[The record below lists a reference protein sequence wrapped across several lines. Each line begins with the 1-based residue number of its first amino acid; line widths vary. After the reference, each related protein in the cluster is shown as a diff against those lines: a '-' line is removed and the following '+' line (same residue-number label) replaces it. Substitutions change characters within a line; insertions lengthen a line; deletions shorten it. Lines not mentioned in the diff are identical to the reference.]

1 MKYSKALIIC
11 FLILITSML
20 LSLLWNIGDIHE
32 ALTQS
37 ILFQVR
43 IPRTVQALLAG
54 IGLTL
59 AGHMFQTLLN
69 NPLADSFTLG
79 LASGATFGSGV
90 AVVLGL
96 SFIWLPV
103 FSVLFSIITLIIV
116 IALTTAMSRG
126 YPIRTLILSG
136 IMIGALFNAFLYVLI
151 IFNQEK
157 MNNIVNYVFG
167 GFSSAEYNEVI
178 YIGII
183 LFIGIIILFSLLSK
197 IKILQLG
204 QLKGQSLG
212 LNVQLLTYGVLFIAS
227 IITAV
232 IVAYVGIIG
241 FIGMVIPQLVRRQ
254 NQQFNIG
261 QQMVLN
267 MLIGG
272 TVMVLSDWLGSVLLS
287 PFEIPA
293 SIILAMLGIPV
304 LFYIMITQP
313 RAIE

>member
-1 MKYSKALIIC
+1 MYKR
-11 FLILITSML
+11 
-20 LSLLWNIGDIHE
+20 
-32 ALTQS
+32 Q
-37 ILFQVR
+37 
-43 IPRTVQALLAG
+43 
-54 IGLTL
+54 
-59 AGHMFQTLLN
+59 
-69 NPLADSFTLG
+69 
-79 LASGATFGSGV
+79 
-90 AVVLGL
+90 
-96 SFIWLPV
+96 
-103 FSVLFSIITLIIV
+103 
-116 IALTTAMSRG
+116 
-126 YPIRTLILSG
+126 
-136 IMIGALFNAFLYVLI
+136 
-151 IFNQEK
+151 
-157 MNNIVNYVFG
+157 
-167 GFSSAEYNEVI
+167 
-178 YIGII
+178 GII

>member
-157 MNNIVNYVFG
+157 MNNIINYMFG

>member
-37 ILFQVR
+37 ILFQAR

-157 MNNIVNYVFG
+157 MNNIVNYMFG

>member
-37 ILFQVR
+37 ILSQVR

-151 IFNQEK
+151 IFNQEE
-157 MNNIVNYVFG
+157 MNNIVNYMFG

>member
-1 MKYSKALIIC
+1 
-11 FLILITSML
+11 
-20 LSLLWNIGDIHE
+20 
-32 ALTQS
+32 
-37 ILFQVR
+37 
-43 IPRTVQALLAG
+43 
-54 IGLTL
+54 
-59 AGHMFQTLLN
+59 MFQTLLN

-157 MNNIVNYVFG
+157 MNNIVNYMFG